1 MYNMYIY
8 VYMQSTQTKHNK
20 LDGIGIAYGDCLG
33 ESRAS
38 FCLLPA
44 GKIFNPMTFARRS
57 GSCQASTYECVGG
70 LRVQDIPSVM

>member
-1 MYNMYIY
+1 MCICKRHKQNTTNLME
-8 VYMQSTQTKHNK
+8 
-20 LDGIGIAYGDCLG
+20 LG
-33 ESRAS
+33 LLMGTAWESRAS

-70 LRVQDIPSVM
+70 LRVQDIPSGM